1 MQKRE
6 SSCLGRDSIG
16 SYSNEPFNL
25 RDSESRKN
33 RPSRLSQGKKKSP
46 FNPALSP
53 SKNKTAERPEPTT
66 INPNPK
72 RTPFRGR
79 EGIKSK
85 SPSSNSRK
93 SIVVNRRSTDGE
105 FQEVSGFAAHMA
117 QFVQNFFAC
126 CGGNQ
131 ELDKTFRA
139 SNASSNVLAYSF
151 VADPYSPQQ
160 NKGGRLFNH
169 SLGQNPLEDFKG
181 SFKSF
186 KSVV

>member
-1 MQKRE
+1 
-6 SSCLGRDSIG
+6 
-16 SYSNEPFNL
+16 
-25 RDSESRKN
+25 
-33 RPSRLSQGKKKSP
+33 
-46 FNPALSP
+46 
-53 SKNKTAERPEPTT
+53 
-66 INPNPK
+66 
-72 RTPFRGR
+72 
-79 EGIKSK
+79 
-85 SPSSNSRK
+85 
-93 SIVVNRRSTDGE
+93 
-105 FQEVSGFAAHMA
+105 MA

>member
-53 SKNKTAERPEPTT
+53 SKNKTAEKPEPTT
-66 INPNPK
+66 FNPNPK

-151 VADPYSPQQ
+151 VADPCSPQGS
-160 NKGGRLFNH
+160 KGNRLFNH